1 MLTITGF
8 MLNVLGE
15 NVVVNQ
21 KPSNKVVKFITAEE
35 FDKQSKTLMSKF
47 VVKEG
52 LPTPNGIVIVH
63 YIKSNK

>member
-1 MLTITGF
+1 MITITGYI
-8 MLNVLGE
+8 LNVLGR

-21 KPSNKVVKFITAEE
+21 KPSHEVVKFITAEE

-52 LPTPNGIVIVH
+52 LSTPSGITIVH
-63 YIKSNK
+63 YIKHK